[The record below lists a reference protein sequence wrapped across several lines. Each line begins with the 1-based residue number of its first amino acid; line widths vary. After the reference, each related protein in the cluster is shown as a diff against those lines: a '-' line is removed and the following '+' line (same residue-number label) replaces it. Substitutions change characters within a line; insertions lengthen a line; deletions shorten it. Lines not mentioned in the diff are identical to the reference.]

1 MSDTLKRLVTGTR
14 ALESRLTASFEAAAQ
29 TFVGPPGSVPPL
41 ELVCQAVDEIASQVI
56 PAGRGRYAFPFNA
69 VTITFAAATP
79 EQQARV
85 EAICA
90 GPPSIRDR
98 VISRLASAGCDSPSV
113 DVRLEFSEELERPFE
128 VSLARMSDEAREP
141 VGPELALE
149 LEVTSGTTARPAY
162 SFTSLPIAIGR
173 GNDVRDSRQLL
184 LRINDIA
191 FDEADSEI
199 NRTVS
204 RRHARIVLDERT
216 GRPRLLDD
224 NSAQGTSVI
233 RGGRGIGVP
242 RGSRGLGLETGDEIV
257 LGQAR
262 LTIRITRATRT

>member
-1 MSDTLKRLVTGTR
+1 MSKTLKRLVTGTR

-29 TFVGPPGSVPPL
+29 TFVGAPDARPPL
-41 ELVCQAVDEIASQVI
+41 EVICQAVDDIAGHVI

-69 VTITFAAATP
+69 VTVTFAAETP
-79 EQQARV
+79 EHQARFD
-85 EAICA
+85 AICA

-98 VISRLASAGCDSPSV
+98 VLQRLASAGCDSPSL
-113 DVRLEFSEELERPFE
+113 DVHLEFAAELPQPFE
-128 VSLARMSDEAREP
+128 ISLARVSDEARDP
-141 VGPELALE
+141 IGPAVSVE
-149 LEVTSGTTARPAY
+149 LEVTNGTTTRTSY

-184 LRINDIA
+184 LRMNDVA

-233 RGGRGIGVP
+233 RGGRGIAVP

-262 LTIRITRATRT
+262 MTIRIARASRT